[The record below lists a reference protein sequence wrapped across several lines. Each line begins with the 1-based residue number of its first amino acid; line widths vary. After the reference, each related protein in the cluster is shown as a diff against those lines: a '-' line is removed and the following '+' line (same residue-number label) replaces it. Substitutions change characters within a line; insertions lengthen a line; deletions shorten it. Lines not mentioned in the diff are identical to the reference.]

1 MFHGYVGHGS
11 NIADADFSERRDND
25 EQRDYFKR
33 ANTPYVSTHIN
44 RSFEDPATEEEVT
57 ERIKNNI
64 QFLKDEFGMRVIL
77 ENVPYHPKKAYN
89 KFMVMPEYIKKSVYE
104 NDCGFLFDI
113 GHARAAAERL
123 DIPFNEYVS
132 RLPMDKLVEI
142 HLAGSMKTK
151 SGGITPNHS
160 KMHEEDYEFL
170 EWAIQNC
177 PTLETITFEYGP
189 IDQTE
194 TIEETIEYVP
204 SIESTDNLSYQ
215 LNGTTAGTDN
225 FNNYYVLE
233 QLIIPQTIT
242 KFVPQT
248 PETTEDDTEEPTP
261 SVVPL
266 PVSLS
271 EYEVA
276 CVYVEYTIGT
286 EVFKSFTPL
295 SNIFSNEATYNFE
308 GGKQYTLNIIIGPK
322 PIKFTAV
329 VSEWIEGK
337 TSNLPM
343 D

>member
-1 MFHGYVGHGS
+1 MKLCVNYLMELRELIPECKIDYIDYIKLYSIDGDLSPFDWCRSQREVMFHGYVGHGS
-11 NIADADFSERRDND
+11 NIADADFLERRDND

-123 DIPFNEYVS
+123 DIPFDEYVS

-177 PTLETITFEYGP
+177 PTLETITLEYGP

-194 TIEETIEYVP
+194 TIDKTPYASATEINPQIKDEIV
-204 SIESTDNLSYQ
+204 
-215 LNGTTAGTDN
+215 
-225 FNNYYVLE
+225 E
-233 QLIIPQTIT
+233 QLDRI
-242 KFVPQT
+242 
-248 PETTEDDTEEPTP
+248 
-261 SVVPL
+261 
-266 PVSLS
+266 
-271 EYEVA
+271 YE
-276 CVYVEYTIGT
+276 IM
-286 EVFKSFTPL
+286 KK
-295 SNIFSNEATYNFE
+295 YNL
-308 GGKQYTLNIIIGPK
+308 K
-322 PIKFTAV
+322 
-329 VSEWIEGK
+329 
-337 TSNLPM
+337 
-343 D
+343 